1 MDFFQTNT
9 YHPVRK
15 LVYENQHL
23 LSDYITCAIAPF
35 REGRIGFLRKL
46 DVKQK
51 SYFSFDVVDFFNN
64 NKYALVGE
72 EIYGLPGIGFFEAM
86 ACGSTLLGQS
96 GRFYNGLGLVSGVHY
111 VGHDGTLDSI
121 KRAIDFL
128 RENPEKAEEI
138 AKNGK
143 DYANTHCC
151 PDALFDRLLTLLDQD
166 G

>member
-1 MDFFQTNT
+1 MGSFHNLDNERPRSFYKDFMNFFQTNT

-15 LVYENQHL
+15 LVYDNQHL
-23 LSDYITCAIAPF
+23 LSGYITCAIAPF

-86 ACGSTLLGQS
+86 ACGC
-96 GRFYNGLGLVSGVHY
+96 V
-111 VGHDGTLDSI
+111 VGSEWS
-121 KRAIDFL
+121 FL
-128 RENPEKAEEI
+128 
-138 AKNGK
+138 
-143 DYANTHCC
+143 
-151 PDALFDRLLTLLDQD
+151 
-166 G
+166 